1 MKLIVLVTALCLG
14 TSLAAQTLRVSPIDQ
29 AAQDPSLVEFRE
41 QLLNDI
47 AARDV
52 KAVLNASCDGIYL
65 SHGGNGGHDEFM
77 SYLTLPDENVTDEY
91 RLDMEEMR
99 DTYWTQLEKTLR
111 QPGSFNGA
119 TEFWMPVYWQADLPE
134 SVDAYE
140 AYFVAGDRVNL
151 RKAPNG
157 DGKII
162 GSLSHEL
169 VTVSEYDEEATYLK
183 IQVADGRSGY
193 MHQDYLC
200 SAVGYRAAFTKSDSE
215 EWQLCIFIAG
225 D

>member
-1 MKLIVLVTALCLG
+1 MKKIILLTALSLG
-14 TSLAAQTLRVSPIDQ
+14 SSLAAQTLRVSPVDQ
-29 AAQDPSLVEFRE
+29 AAQDPSLVTFRE

-47 AARDV
+47 AAKDV

-77 SYLTLPDENVTDEY
+77 SYLTLSDENVSDEY
-91 RLDMEEMR
+91 RRDMEEMR
-99 DTYWTQLEKTLR
+99 EAYWTQLEKTLR

-134 SVDAYE
+134 TVDAYE
-140 AYFVAGDRVNL
+140 AYFVTGDHVNL
-151 RKAPNG
+151 RQAPNG

-169 VTVSEYDEEATYLK
+169 VTVAEYDEESTYLK
-183 IQVADGRSGY
+183 IHVADGLSGY
-193 MHQDYLC
+193 MHRDYLW
-200 SAVGYRAAFTKSDSE
+200 SAVGYRAAFTKSE
-215 EWQLCIFIAG
+215 TQEWQLCMFVAG